1 MTAVE
6 FCSFGSSSAPA
17 EYNEPESIILAFCE
31 VKPEGL
37 EGSRW
42 KHVGAQC
49 WQCCGH
55 QSVVR
60 SSRGASGQG
69 DGAAAVS
76 QPAQNPERL
85 LRFCLSFLGVVDG
98 VKPPHFTEGEQELSH
113 NSAEGKEVHSIQHAT
128 SSGSVHAITLKFPPA
143 VCLLCVLHNQLFT
156 KSSQTLFP

>member
-1 MTAVE
+1 MAAVE
-6 FCSFGSSSAPA
+6 FCSFGSSSVPA
-17 EYNEPESIILAFCE
+17 EYNEPEFVILAFCE

-76 QPAQNPERL
+76 QPTQNPERL
-85 LRFCLSFLGVVDG
+85 LRFCLSFLGLW
-98 VKPPHFTEGEQELSH
+98 TESSLP
-113 NSAEGKEVHSIQHAT
+113 T
-128 SSGSVHAITLKFPPA
+128 SQRVSRSCLTILLRERKLTPSSMLPA
-143 VCLLCVLHNQLFT
+143 QDLCMQ
-156 KSSQTLFP
+156 